1 MEIVK
6 IKINDLT
13 PYEKNAKQHPQEQI
27 EQIKLSIQ
35 KYSMCDPIGVWGK
48 KNIIVEGHGRYLAL
62 KELGYDEVECIRL
75 DHLTDKERKE
85 YTLVHNKTTMDTGFD
100 LDVLLPEL
108 EELDFLSDFEFD
120 FGFNDNISDKY
131 TDKTP
136 GALKEKFIM
145 PPFSVLDARQ
155 GDWQKRKKAWL
166 KIIDSGKGRK
176 DNLLGDGITCLLNNS
191 ARGETL
197 TATSIFDPVLCE
209 ILINWFSPKGAKIID
224 PFAGGSVR
232 GIVSQFLQRD
242 YYGNDLSK
250 EQIEANVEQ
259 FGQLENSTDFFGEKL
274 KMPKWS
280 VGDSKNIDK
289 IITESDFDMLLTC
302 PPYADLEVYSDDPA
316 DISNMEYEDFLSVYE
331 EIFEKSIQKLK
342 ENAFICVVVGEVRDD
357 NGYYRN
363 FIGDTINAVEKTG
376 AKYYNEIVLVTM
388 GGTLPLRA
396 GRTFNASRKVAN
408 SHQKALVFLKSNGD
422 EKALQEY
429 LSDFENER
437 RLTPMKKSI
446 LVFLRGNSKLAK
458 SDIEKYEFEL
468 F

>member
-1 MEIVK
+1 MEVK
-6 IKINDLT
+6 NIKVSDLT
-13 PYEKNAKQHPQEQI
+13 PYEKNTKKHDKTQINNVAESIKQYGFVQPLVIDKNNVVVIGHCRLLAAKQLGMKEVPCVCVDDLTEEQVRA
-27 EQIKLSIQ
+27 LR
-35 KYSMCDPIGVWGK
+35 
-48 KNIIVEGHGRYLAL
+48 IVDNKSNESEWDFDFLAD
-62 KELGYDEVECIRL
+62 ELA
-75 DHLTDKERKE
+75 
-85 YTLVHNKTTMDTGFD
+85 D
-100 LDVLLPEL
+100 LDLG
-108 EELDFLSDFEFD
+108 DFDFD
-120 FGFNDNISDKY
+120 FGFRENISDKY

-166 KIIDSGKGRK
+166 KIIDSGKGRSN
-176 DNLLGDGITCLLNNS
+176 NLLSGGLNELAKATKMNIT
-191 ARGETL
+191 G
-197 TATSIFDPVLCE
+197 TSIFDPVLCE

-242 YYGNDLSK
+242 YYGNDLSE
-250 EQIEANVEQ
+250 EQIKANVEQ
-259 FGQLENSTDFFGEKL
+259 FERLENSTDFFGEKL

-289 IITESDFDMLLTC
+289 IITEKDFDMLLTC

-316 DISNMEYEDFLSVYE
+316 DISNMEYKDFLSVYE
-331 EIFEKSIQKLK
+331 EIFEKSILKLK
-342 ENAFICVVVGEVRDD
+342 ENAFICVVVGEVRDK

-363 FIGDTINAVEKTG
+363 FIGDTIKAVEKTG
-376 AKYYNEIVLVTM
+376 AKYYNEIILITM
-388 GGTLPLRA
+388 GGTLALRA
-396 GRTFNASRKVAN
+396 GAQFSASRKVGN
-408 SHQKALVFLKSNGD
+408 THQKALVFLKSNGD

-429 LSDFENER
+429 LNDFESER
-437 RLTPMKKSI
+437 QLTPMKKSI

-458 SDIEKYEFEL
+458 ADIENYDFEL

>member
-1 MEIVK
+1 MK
-6 IKINDLT
+6 IENRKIETLK
-13 PYEKNAKQHPQEQI
+13 PYKKNAKKHDKTQINNVAESIRQYGFVQPIVVDKDGVIVIGHCRYEAAKALGMKDVPCVCVDDLTEEQV
-27 EQIKLSIQ
+27 KALR
-35 KYSMCDPIGVWGK
+35 
-48 KNIIVEGHGRYLAL
+48 IVDNKSNESEWDFDFLAE
-62 KELGYDEVECIRL
+62 ELA
-75 DHLTDKERKE
+75 
-85 YTLVHNKTTMDTGFD
+85 D
-100 LDVLLPEL
+100 LDLT
-108 EELDFLSDFEFD
+108 DFEFD

-342 ENAFICVVVGEVRDD
+342 ENAFICVVVGEVRDN

-446 LVFLRGNSKLAK
+446 LVFLKGNSKLAK

>member
-6 IKINDLT
+6 IKIKDLT
-13 PYEKNAKQHPQEQI
+13 PYEKNAKLHPKEQI

-35 KYSMCDPIGVWGK
+35 KYSMCDPIGVWGE

-85 YTLVHNKTTMDTGFD
+85 YALVHNKTTMDTGFD
-100 LDVLLPEL
+100 LDLLVPEL
-108 EELDFLSDFEFD
+108 ADLDLSDFDFD

-176 DNLLGDGITCLLNNS
+176 DDLLGDGLNELLSKATGYN
-191 ARGETL
+191 TL
-197 TATSIFDPVLCE
+197 TGTSIFDPVLCE

-259 FGQLENSTDFFGEKL
+259 FEQLENSTDFFGEKL

-342 ENAFICVVVGEVRDD
+342 ENAFICVVVGEVRDN

-396 GRTFNASRKVAN
+396 GRTFSASRKVAN

-446 LVFLRGNSKLAK
+446 LVFLKGNSKLAK

>member
-1 MEIVK
+1 MELK
-6 IKINDLT
+6 IEYIAVEDLK
-13 PYEKNAKQHPQEQI
+13 PYEKNTRKHEKKDVDNIAKSI
-27 EQIKLSIQ
+27 E
-35 KYSMCDPIGVWGK
+35 KYGMCDAIGIWK
-48 KNIIVEGHGRYLAL
+48 DNIIVEGHGRLLACKQL
-62 KELGYDEVECIRL
+62 GIKEVPCVRL
-75 DHLTDKERKE
+75 DHLTDEQRRE
-85 YTLVHNKTTMDTGFD
+85 YAIAHNATAELSIWDKDFLAEELAD
-100 LDVLLPEL
+100 LDLT
-108 EELDFLSDFEFD
+108 DFDFD

-259 FGQLENSTDFFGEKL
+259 FEQLENSTDFFGEKL

-289 IITESDFDMLLTC
+289 IITENDFDMLLTC

-331 EIFEKSIQKLK
+331 EIFEKSISKLK
-342 ENAFICVVVGEVRDD
+342 ENAFICVVVGEVRDN
-357 NGYYRN
+357 NGHYRN
-363 FIGDTINAVEKTG
+363 FIGDTIKAVEKTG

-396 GRTFNASRKVAN
+396 GRTFSASRKVAN

-422 EKALQEY
+422 ESALQEY

-458 SDIEKYEFEL
+458 SDMEKYEFEL

>member
-6 IKINDLT
+6 IKIKDLT
-13 PYEKNAKQHPQEQI
+13 PYEKNAKLHPKEQI

-35 KYSMCDPIGVWGK
+35 KYSMCDPIGVWGE

-85 YTLVHNKTTMDTGFD
+85 YALVHNKTTMDTGFD
-100 LDVLLPEL
+100 LDLLVPEL
-108 EELDFLSDFEFD
+108 ADLDLTDFEFD

-176 DNLLGDGITCLLNNS
+176 DNLLGDGLNELLSKATGYN
-191 ARGETL
+191 TL
-197 TATSIFDPVLCE
+197 TGTSIFDPVLCE

-342 ENAFICVVVGEVRDD
+342 ENAFICVVVGEVRDN

-396 GRTFNASRKVAN
+396 GKTFNASRKVAN

-446 LVFLRGNSKLAK
+446 LVFLKGNSKLAK

>member
-1 MEIVK
+1 
-6 IKINDLT
+6 
-13 PYEKNAKQHPQEQI
+13 
-27 EQIKLSIQ
+27 
-35 KYSMCDPIGVWGK
+35 
-48 KNIIVEGHGRYLAL
+48 
-62 KELGYDEVECIRL
+62 
-75 DHLTDKERKE
+75 
-85 YTLVHNKTTMDTGFD
+85 
-100 LDVLLPEL
+100 
-108 EELDFLSDFEFD
+108 
-120 FGFNDNISDKY
+120 
-131 TDKTP
+131 
-136 GALKEKFIM
+136 
-145 PPFSVLDARQ
+145 
-155 GDWQKRKKAWL
+155 
-166 KIIDSGKGRK
+166 
-176 DNLLGDGITCLLNNS
+176 
-191 ARGETL
+191 
-197 TATSIFDPVLCE
+197 
-209 ILINWFSPKGAKIID
+209 
-224 PFAGGSVR
+224 
-232 GIVSQFLQRD
+232 
-242 YYGNDLSK
+242 
-250 EQIEANVEQ
+250 
-259 FGQLENSTDFFGEKL
+259 
-274 KMPKWS
+274 MPKWS

-342 ENAFICVVVGEVRDD
+342 ENAFICVVVGEVRDN

-446 LVFLRGNSKLAK
+446 LVFLKGNSKLAK

>member
-6 IKINDLT
+6 IKIKDLT
-13 PYEKNAKQHPQEQI
+13 PYEKNAKLHPKEQI

-35 KYSMCDPIGVWGK
+35 KYSMCDPIGVWGE

-85 YTLVHNKTTMDTGFD
+85 YALVHNKTTMDTGFD
-100 LDVLLPEL
+100 LDLLVPEL
-108 EELDFLSDFEFD
+108 ADLDLSDFDFD
-120 FGFNDNISDKY
+120 FGFNNNISDKY

-176 DNLLGDGITCLLNNS
+176 DDLLGDGLNELLSKATGYN
-191 ARGETL
+191 TL
-197 TATSIFDPVLCE
+197 TGTSIFDPVLCE

-250 EQIEANVEQ
+250 EQIKANVEQ

-342 ENAFICVVVGEVRDD
+342 ENAFICVVVGEVRDN

-446 LVFLRGNSKLAK
+446 LVFLKGNSKLAK

>member
-6 IKINDLT
+6 IKIKDLT
-13 PYEKNAKQHPQEQI
+13 PYEKNAKLHPKEQI

-35 KYSMCDPIGVWGK
+35 KYSMCDPIGVWGE

-100 LDVLLPEL
+100 LDLLVPEL
-108 EELDFLSDFEFD
+108 AELDLSAFEFD

-176 DNLLGDGITCLLNNS
+176 DNLLGDGITSLLNNS

-259 FGQLENSTDFFGEKL
+259 FEQLENSTDFFGEKL

-342 ENAFICVVVGEVRDD
+342 ENAFICVVVGEVRDN

>member
-1 MEIVK
+1 MELK
-6 IKINDLT
+6 IEYIAVDDLK
-13 PYEKNAKQHPQEQI
+13 PYEKNTRKHEKKDVDNIARSI
-27 EQIKLSIQ
+27 E
-35 KYSMCDPIGVWGK
+35 KYGMCDAIGIWK
-48 KNIIVEGHGRYLAL
+48 DNIIVEGHGRLLACKQL
-62 KELGYDEVECIRL
+62 GIKEVPCVRL
-75 DHLTDKERKE
+75 DHLTDEQRRE
-85 YTLVHNKTTMDTGFD
+85 YAIAHNATAELSIWDKDFLAEELAD
-100 LDVLLPEL
+100 LDLT
-108 EELDFLSDFEFD
+108 DFDFD
-120 FGFNDNISDKY
+120 FGFNDNISNKY

-250 EQIEANVEQ
+250 EQIQANVEQ
-259 FGQLENSTDFFGEKL
+259 FEQLENSTDFFGEKL

-289 IITESDFDMLLTC
+289 IITENDFDMLLTC

-331 EIFEKSIQKLK
+331 EIFEKSISKLK
-342 ENAFICVVVGEVRDD
+342 ENAFICVVVGEVRDK
-357 NGYYRN
+357 NGHYRN
-363 FIGDTINAVEKTG
+363 FIGDTIKAVENTG

-458 SDIEKYEFEL
+458 SDMEKYEFEL

>member
-6 IKINDLT
+6 IKIKDLT
-13 PYEKNAKQHPQEQI
+13 PYEKNAKLHPKEQI

-35 KYSMCDPIGVWGK
+35 KYSMCDPIGVWGE

-85 YTLVHNKTTMDTGFD
+85 YALVHNKTTMDTGFD
-100 LDVLLPEL
+100 LDLLVPEL
-108 EELDFLSDFEFD
+108 ADLDLSDFDFD
-120 FGFNDNISDKY
+120 FGFNNNISDKY

-342 ENAFICVVVGEVRDD
+342 ENAFICVVVGEVRDN

>member
-1 MEIVK
+1 MKVANRNLAELMPYAGNAKKHDSTQIANVAESIKQFGFVQPIVIDRDGVIVIGHCRALAAK
-6 IKINDLT
+6 KLGMKEVPCVCVDDLT
-13 PYEKNAKQHPQEQI
+13 PEQVKALRI
-27 EQIKLSIQ
+27 VDNKSNESPWDFDILPDELADIDLS
-35 KYSMCDPIGVWGK
+35 
-48 KNIIVEGHGRYLAL
+48 
-62 KELGYDEVECIRL
+62 
-75 DHLTDKERKE
+75 
-85 YTLVHNKTTMDTGFD
+85 GFD
-100 LDVLLPEL
+100 
-108 EELDFLSDFEFD
+108 FD

-176 DNLLGDGITCLLNNS
+176 DNLLGDGITSLLNNS
-191 ARGETL
+191 ARCETL

-259 FGQLENSTDFFGEKL
+259 FEQLENSTDFFGEKL

-289 IITESDFDMLLTC
+289 II
-302 PPYADLEVYSDDPA
+302 
-316 DISNMEYEDFLSVYE
+316 
-331 EIFEKSIQKLK
+331 
-342 ENAFICVVVGEVRDD
+342 
-357 NGYYRN
+357 
-363 FIGDTINAVEKTG
+363 
-376 AKYYNEIVLVTM
+376 
-388 GGTLPLRA
+388 
-396 GRTFNASRKVAN
+396 
-408 SHQKALVFLKSNGD
+408 
-422 EKALQEY
+422 
-429 LSDFENER
+429 
-437 RLTPMKKSI
+437 LTPTIVSI
-446 LVFLRGNSKLAK
+446 RMLPFFLTFIFYSP
-458 SDIEKYEFEL
+458 S
-468 F
+468 

>member
-1 MEIVK
+1 MN
-6 IKINDLT
+6 IKNMPIEALI
-13 PYEKNAKQHPQEQI
+13 PYEKNTKKHDDVQINNVAESIRQYGFVQPIVIDKNNVVVIGHCRLLAAKKLKMEDVPCVCVEDLTEEQVKALRI
-27 EQIKLSIQ
+27 VDNKSNESPWDFDFLADELSDI
-35 KYSMCDPIGVWGK
+35 S
-48 KNIIVEGHGRYLAL
+48 
-62 KELGYDEVECIRL
+62 L
-75 DHLTDKERKE
+75 D
-85 YTLVHNKTTMDTGFD
+85 GFD
-100 LDVLLPEL
+100 
-108 EELDFLSDFEFD
+108 FD

-176 DNLLGDGITCLLNNS
+176 NNLLGDGINCLLNNS
-191 ARGETL
+191 ARGGTL

-259 FGQLENSTDFFGEKL
+259 FEQLENSTDFFGEKL
-274 KMPKWS
+274 KMRKWR
-280 VGDSKNIDK
+280 VGDSRNIYE
-289 IITESDFDMLLTC
+289 IITENDFDMLLTC

-316 DISNMEYEDFLSVYE
+316 DISNMEYDDFLSFYE
-331 EIFEKSIQKLK
+331 KIFEKSIAKLK
-342 ENAFICVVVGEVRDD
+342 ENAFICVVVGEVRDN

-363 FIGDTINAVEKTG
+363 FIGDTIKAVEKTG

-429 LSDFENER
+429 LSDFESER

-458 SDIEKYEFEL
+458 SDMEKYEFEL